1 MQNFEK
7 RPGFWIIG
15 LQKVNKQTTIMKL
28 NALPY
33 PIAFIMLSMLTSVHL
48 NAQTKISG
56 TITDADSGEPLIGAN
71 VLVTGTANGTIADF
85 NGAYAITVSD
95 TAKQLRFSYTGYAD
109 QTIDIGQ
116 ETVIDVALASGETLE
131 EVVVVGYGRQSKTK
145 LTSAV
150 STVDEE
156 TLKKL
161 PVANI
166 SNGLEGLAAGLF
178 VRQGSGEPG
187 FSGSSFEVR
196 NFGNALVIVDGS
208 PGNIDELA
216 PNEIESIT
224 VLKDAAA
231 ASVYGVQGGNGVVLV
246 TTRRGSIGKP
256 KLSYDNQFTF
266 TSFTTYPD
274 FLNSVQ
280 RATVLNEGLLNAGQ
294 APFFTEEEVEA
305 FRTGSDPVNYP
316 NVDWKALIFKDYGA
330 QQRHNLNL
338 NGGSDKVRYFVSA
351 SFLDQGSNYTEDV
364 LGYQQFNLRSN
375 INANVTDNLLLDFKL
390 SGRRR
395 LNEAPAYSAFNIF
408 RELFRALPT
417 DLAYYPD
424 GTPARPSFSPN
435 HILEGIRDFNAGY
448 YRARNNNIDTK
459 LSLQWDVNQVPGL
472 SIKSYGSLVYNTN
485 FAKEWGKSYELYTLN
500 RQTGD
505 YDAFT
510 ASPEGSFSETVLTQ
524 STGFNNHYVVQ
535 QSINYDQRFGQHSVS
550 ALLLGELQN
559 NSGQNFFGRRQ
570 DFQSTLIDQLF
581 AGSNENKDANGGEFR
596 ENRLGLVGRLSY
608 DYKAKY
614 LIESSFRYDGSSRF
628 APGREWGF
636 FPSVSAGWRLS
647 EESFFDGARGI
658 VQDFKLRA
666 SVGTAGNDGTGAY
679 QWLSGFVYDGFFA
692 INETAIPTINN
703 TALPNEALT
712 WETLTTYDV
721 GFDAAFL
728 DNALTVSFDYFYR
741 DRTDVLAFASGS
753 VPSTLGV
760 GLAAQNLH
768 AYSNEGFEIAL
779 NYNKK
784 VNRDLTL
791 GAMLNFS
798 RSREI
803 AVFIDEALIED
814 PFMRQNLT
822 VTGGYTNLR
831 RGYISAGLFQTQE
844 EIDQSP
850 IQDGNENNSLQ
861 PGDVKY
867 VDLNGD
873 NIIDVQDQKVF
884 GDGDKP
890 ALNYSFNLSANYK
903 NFAFSALFTGAAG
916 YDIYIDGEAQSPLR
930 NGFNGYTYQMDY
942 WTPENTDAAYPRITD
957 GGFNDNNYRYSDFW
971 MRDGR
976 HLRLKNINLSYS
988 IPGGLLTRMRAFDEI
1003 RLFLTGHNLFVLKN
1017 FEEEFDP
1024 QMQSSVGWYYPQLR
1038 SFTCGINVTL

>member
-1 MQNFEK
+1 M
-7 RPGFWIIG
+7 
-15 LQKVNKQTTIMKL
+15 KQ
-28 NALPY
+28 NALLY
-33 PIAFIMLSMLTSVHL
+33 QIAFIVLSMLASVHL
-48 NAQTKISG
+48 NAQNKISG
-56 TITDADSGEPLIGAN
+56 TITDADSGDPLIGAN
-71 VLVTGTANGTIADF
+71 VLVIGTANGTITDF
-85 NGAYAITVSD
+85 NGAYTLMVSD
-95 TAKQLRFSYTGYAD
+95 TARQLRFSYTGYAD
-109 QTIDIGQ
+109 QTIEIGQ
-116 ETVIDVALASGETLE
+116 ATIIDVALTSGETLE
-131 EVVVVGYGRQSKTK
+131 EVVVVGYGRQSKAK

-161 PVANI
+161 PVASV

-246 TTRRGSIGKP
+246 TTRRGTMGKP

-266 TSFTTYPD
+266 TSFTSYPD
-274 FLNSVQ
+274 FLNSAQ

-305 FRTGSDPVNYP
+305 FRTGSDPINYP
-316 NVDWKALIFKDYGA
+316 DTDWKALMFNDYGF

-338 NGGSDKVRYFVSA
+338 NGGSEKVRYFVSA

-375 INANVTDNLLLDFKL
+375 INANITDNLLLDFKL

-408 RELFRALPT
+408 RELSRALPT

-435 HILEGIRDFNAGY
+435 HILEGLRDFNAGY

-500 RQTGD
+500 RQTGE
-505 YDAFT
+505 YDVFT

-524 STGFNNHYVVQ
+524 STSFNNHYVVQ
-535 QSINYDQRFGQHSVS
+535 QSINYDRQFGQHSVS

-581 AGSNENKDANGGEFR
+581 AGSNENKDANGGEYR

-647 EESFFDGARGI
+647 EEGFFDGARGVI
-658 VQDFKLRA
+658 RNLKLRA

-703 TALPNEALT
+703 TALPNEDLT

-728 DNALTVSFDYFYR
+728 DNSLTVSFDYFYR

-768 AYSNEGFEIAL
+768 AYSNEGFEVSL

-798 RSREI
+798 RARET
-803 AVFIDEALIED
+803 AVFIDEAFFED

-822 VTGGYTNLR
+822 VTGGFTNLR
-831 RGYISAGLFQTQE
+831 RGYISDGLFQTQE
-844 EIDQSP
+844 EINQSP

-873 NIIDVQDQKVF
+873 NIIDVRDQKVF

-890 ALNYSFNLSANYK
+890 TLNYSFNLSAEYK
-903 NFAFSALFTGAAG
+903 NFAISALFTGAAG

-976 HLRLKNINLSYS
+976 HIRLRNVNLSYS
-988 IPGGLLTRMRAFDEI
+988 IPKLLLERLRGFDEV
-1003 RLFLTGHNLFVLKN
+1003 RLFVTGHNLFVLKN
-1017 FEEEFDP
+1017 FDEEFDP

-1038 SFTCGINVTL
+1038 SFTCGINLTL

>member
-1 MQNFEK
+1 M
-7 RPGFWIIG
+7 
-15 LQKVNKQTTIMKL
+15 KQ
-28 NALPY
+28 NALPLQN
-33 PIAFIMLSMLTSVHL
+33 ILAILAMLISIHL
-48 NAQTKISG
+48 NAQTEIRG
-56 TITDADSGEPLIGAN
+56 TITDAETGDPLIGAN
-71 VLVTGTANGTIADF
+71 VLVVGTANGTITDF
-85 NGAYAITVSD
+85 NGAYALTVSD
-95 TAKQLRFSYTGYAD
+95 TAKQLRFSYTGYAE
-109 QTIDIGQ
+109 QIIDIGR
-116 ETVIDVALASGETLE
+116 ETVIDVALTSGQTLD

-161 PVANI
+161 PVANV

-246 TTRRGSIGKP
+246 TTRRGTIGKP

-266 TSFTTYPD
+266 TTFTSYPD
-274 FLNSVQ
+274 FLNSTQ
-280 RATVLNEGLLNAGQ
+280 HATVLNEGLVNAGQ
-294 APFFTEEEVEA
+294 APFFTEEEIEA

-316 NVDWKALIFKDYGA
+316 DVNWKELMFRDYGF

-338 NGGSDKVRYFVSA
+338 NGGSEKVRYFVSA
-351 SFLDQGSNYTEDV
+351 SYLDQGSNYTEDV

-375 INANVTDNLLLDFKL
+375 VNANITDNLLLDFKL

-408 RELFRALPT
+408 RELSRALPT

-485 FAKEWGKSYELYTLN
+485 FTKEWGKSYELYTLN
-500 RQTGD
+500 RQTGE

-524 STGFNNHYVVQ
+524 STNFGNHYVVQ
-535 QSINYDQRFGQHSVS
+535 QSVNYDRRFGQHSVS

-559 NSGQNFFGRRQ
+559 ISGQNFFGRRQ

-581 AGSNENKDANGGEFR
+581 AGSNENRDANGGEYR

-647 EESFFDGARGI
+647 EEAFFDRAKGL
-658 VQDFKLRA
+658 VQNLKLRA
-666 SVGTAGNDGTGAY
+666 SIGTAGNDGTAAY

-703 TALPNEALT
+703 TALANEDLT
-712 WETLTTYDV
+712 WETITTYDV
-721 GFDAAFL
+721 GFDAGFL

-741 DRTDVLAFASGS
+741 DRTDVLAFASG
-753 VPSTLGV
+753 
-760 GLAAQNLH
+760 
-768 AYSNEGFEIAL
+768 
-779 NYNKK
+779 
-784 VNRDLTL
+784 
-791 GAMLNFS
+791 
-798 RSREI
+798 
-803 AVFIDEALIED
+803 
-814 PFMRQNLT
+814 
-822 VTGGYTNLR
+822 
-831 RGYISAGLFQTQE
+831 
-844 EIDQSP
+844 
-850 IQDGNENNSLQ
+850 
-861 PGDVKY
+861 
-867 VDLNGD
+867 
-873 NIIDVQDQKVF
+873 
-884 GDGDKP
+884 
-890 ALNYSFNLSANYK
+890 
-903 NFAFSALFTGAAG
+903 
-916 YDIYIDGEAQSPLR
+916 
-930 NGFNGYTYQMDY
+930 
-942 WTPENTDAAYPRITD
+942 
-957 GGFNDNNYRYSDFW
+957 
-971 MRDGR
+971 
-976 HLRLKNINLSYS
+976 
-988 IPGGLLTRMRAFDEI
+988 
-1003 RLFLTGHNLFVLKN
+1003 
-1017 FEEEFDP
+1017 
-1024 QMQSSVGWYYPQLR
+1024 
-1038 SFTCGINVTL
+1038 

>member
-1 MQNFEK
+1 M
-7 RPGFWIIG
+7 
-15 LQKVNKQTTIMKL
+15 KQ
-28 NALPY
+28 NALLY
-33 PIAFIMLSMLTSVHL
+33 QIAFIVLSMLASVHL

-56 TITDADSGEPLIGAN
+56 TITDADSGDPLIGAN
-71 VLVTGTANGTIADF
+71 VLVIGTANGTITDF
-85 NGAYAITVSD
+85 NGAYTLMVSD
-95 TAKQLRFSYTGYAD
+95 TARQLRFSYTGYAD
-109 QTIDIGQ
+109 QTIEIGQ
-116 ETVIDVALASGETLE
+116 ATIIDVALTSGETLE

-150 STVDEE
+150 STVNEE

-246 TTRRGSIGKP
+246 TTRRGAMGKP

-266 TSFTTYPD
+266 TSFTSYPD
-274 FLNSVQ
+274 FLNSAQ

-294 APFFTEEEVEA
+294 APFFTEEEMEA
-305 FRTGSDPVNYP
+305 FRTGSDPINYP
-316 NVDWKALIFKDYGA
+316 DTDWKALMFNDFGF

-338 NGGSDKVRYFVSA
+338 NGGSEKVRYFVSA

-375 INANVTDNLLLDFKL
+375 INANITDNLILDFKL

-408 RELFRALPT
+408 RELSRALPT

-500 RQTGD
+500 RQTGA

-524 STGFNNHYVVQ
+524 STNFGNHYVMQ
-535 QSINYDQRFGQHSVS
+535 QSINYDQQFGQHSVS

-581 AGSNENKDANGGEFR
+581 AGSNENKDANGGEYR

-647 EESFFDGARGI
+647 EEGFFDGARGVI
-658 VQDFKLRA
+658 QNLKLRA

-703 TALPNEALT
+703 TALPNEDLT

-728 DNALTVSFDYFYR
+728 DNSLTVSFDYFYR

-768 AYSNEGFEIAL
+768 AYSNEGFEVSL

-798 RSREI
+798 RARET
-803 AVFIDEALIED
+803 AVFIDEAFFED

-822 VTGGYTNLR
+822 VTGGFTNLR
-831 RGYISAGLFQTQE
+831 RGYISDGLFQTQE
-844 EIDQSP
+844 EINQSP

-873 NIIDVQDQKVF
+873 NIIDVRDQKVF

-890 ALNYSFNLSANYK
+890 TLNYSFNLSAEYK
-903 NFAFSALFTGAAG
+903 NFAISALFTGAAG

-976 HLRLKNINLSYS
+976 HIRLRNVNLSYS
-988 IPGGLLTRMRAFDEI
+988 IPKLLLERLRGFDEV
-1003 RLFLTGHNLFVLKN
+1003 RLFVTGHNLFVLKN
-1017 FEEEFDP
+1017 FDEEFDP

-1038 SFTCGINVTL
+1038 SFTCGINLTL

>member
-1 MQNFEK
+1 MKQN
-7 RPGFWIIG
+7 
-15 LQKVNKQTTIMKL
+15 TIL
-28 NALPY
+28 YQFVILVLL
-33 PIAFIMLSMLTSVHL
+33 MLASAHL
-48 NAQTKISG
+48 NAQTRISG
-56 TITDADSGEPLIGAN
+56 VITDADSGDPLIGAN
-71 VLVTGTANGTIADF
+71 VLVVGTANGTIADI
-85 NGAYAITVSD
+85 NGAYVLVVSD
-95 TAKQLRFSYTGYAD
+95 TARQLRFSYTGYAD
-109 QTIDIGQ
+109 QTINIDGK
-116 ETVIDVALASGETLE
+116 TVIDIALTSGETLE
-131 EVVVVGYGRQSKTK
+131 EVVVVGYGRQSKAK

-161 PVANI
+161 PVANV

-196 NFGNALVIVDGS
+196 NFGSALVIVDGS

-246 TTRRGSIGKP
+246 TTRRGTMGKP

-266 TSFTTYPD
+266 TSFTSYPD
-274 FLNSVQ
+274 FLNSAQ

-294 APFFTEEEVEA
+294 APFYTEDEVET
-305 FRTGSDPVNYP
+305 FRSGSDPINYP
-316 NVDWKALIFKDYGA
+316 DTDWKALMFNDYGF

-338 NGGSDKVRYFVSA
+338 NGGSEKVRYFVSA

-375 INANVTDNLLLDFKL
+375 INANITDNLILDFRL
-390 SGRRR
+390 AGRRR

-408 RELFRALPT
+408 RELSRALPT

-500 RQTGD
+500 RQTGE

-535 QSINYDQRFGQHSVS
+535 QSINYDRQFGQHSVS

-581 AGSNENKDANGGEFR
+581 AGSNENKDANGGEYR

-647 EESFFDGARGI
+647 EEGFFDGARGVI
-658 VQDFKLRA
+658 QNLKLRA

-703 TALPNEALT
+703 TALPNEDLT

-728 DNALTVSFDYFYR
+728 DNSLTVSFDYFYR

-768 AYSNEGFEIAL
+768 AYSNEGFEVSL

-798 RSREI
+798 RARET
-803 AVFIDEALIED
+803 AVFIDEAFFED

-831 RGYISAGLFQTQE
+831 RGYISDGLFQTQE
-844 EIDQSP
+844 EINQSP

-873 NIIDVQDQKVF
+873 NIIDVRDQKVF

-890 ALNYSFNLSANYK
+890 TLNYSFNLSAEYK
-903 NFAFSALFTGAAG
+903 NFAISALFTGAAG

-942 WTPENTDAAYPRITD
+942 WTPENTGAAYPRITD

-976 HLRLKNINLSYS
+976 HLRLRNINLSYA
-988 IPGGLLTRMRAFDEI
+988 IPGTLLTRMRAFEEI

-1038 SFTCGINVTL
+1038 SFTCGINLTL

>member
-1 MQNFEK
+1 MKQN
-7 RPGFWIIG
+7 
-15 LQKVNKQTTIMKL
+15 TIL
-28 NALPY
+28 YQFVILVLL
-33 PIAFIMLSMLTSVHL
+33 MLASAHL
-48 NAQTKISG
+48 NAQTRISG
-56 TITDADSGEPLIGAN
+56 VITDADSDDPLIGAN
-71 VLVTGTANGTIADF
+71 VLVVGTANGTIADI
-85 NGAYAITVSD
+85 NGAYVLVVSD
-95 TAKQLRFSYTGYAD
+95 TARQLRFSYTGYAD
-109 QTIDIGQ
+109 QTIDIDGK
-116 ETVIDVALASGETLE
+116 TVIDIALTSGETLE
-131 EVVVVGYGRQSKTK
+131 EVVVVGYGRQSKAK

-161 PVANI
+161 PVANV

-196 NFGNALVIVDGS
+196 NFGSALVIVDGS

-246 TTRRGSIGKP
+246 TTRRGTMGKP

-266 TSFTTYPD
+266 TSFTSYPD
-274 FLNSVQ
+274 FLNSAQ

-294 APFFTEEEVEA
+294 APFYTEDEVET
-305 FRTGSDPVNYP
+305 FRSGSDPINYP
-316 NVDWKALIFKDYGA
+316 DTDWKALMFNDYGF

-338 NGGSDKVRYFVSA
+338 NGGSEKVRYFVSA

-375 INANVTDNLLLDFKL
+375 INANITDNLILDFRL
-390 SGRRR
+390 AGRRR

-408 RELFRALPT
+408 RELSRALPT

-500 RQTGD
+500 RQTGE

-535 QSINYDQRFGQHSVS
+535 QSINYDRQFGQHSVS

-581 AGSNENKDANGGEFR
+581 AGSNENKDANGGEYR

-647 EESFFDGARGI
+647 EEGFFDGARGVI
-658 VQDFKLRA
+658 QNLKLRA

-703 TALPNEALT
+703 TALPNEDLT

-728 DNALTVSFDYFYR
+728 DNSLTVSFDYFYR

-768 AYSNEGFEIAL
+768 AYSNEGFEVSL

-798 RSREI
+798 RARET
-803 AVFIDEALIED
+803 AVFIDEAFFED

-822 VTGGYTNLR
+822 VTGGFTNLR
-831 RGYISAGLFQTQE
+831 RGYISDGLFQTQE
-844 EIDQSP
+844 EINQSP

-873 NIIDVQDQKVF
+873 NIIDVRDQRVF

-890 ALNYSFNLSANYK
+890 ALNYSLNLSASYK
-903 NFAFSALFTGAAG
+903 NFDCSVLLTGAAG

-976 HLRLKNINLSYS
+976 HIRLRNVNLSYS
-988 IPGGLLTRMRAFDEI
+988 IPKLLLERLRGFDEV
-1003 RLFLTGHNLFVLKN
+1003 RLFVTGHNLFVLKN

-1038 SFTCGINVTL
+1038 SFTCGINLTL

>member
-1 MQNFEK
+1 M
-7 RPGFWIIG
+7 
-15 LQKVNKQTTIMKL
+15 KQ
-28 NALPY
+28 NALLY
-33 PIAFIMLSMLTSVHL
+33 QIAFIVLSMLASVHL
-48 NAQTKISG
+48 NAQNKISG
-56 TITDADSGEPLIGAN
+56 TITDADSGDPLIGAN
-71 VLVTGTANGTIADF
+71 VLVIGTANGTITDF
-85 NGAYAITVSD
+85 NGAYTLMVSD
-95 TAKQLRFSYTGYAD
+95 TARQLRFSYTGYAD
-109 QTIDIGQ
+109 QTIEIGQ
-116 ETVIDVALASGETLE
+116 ATIIDVALTSGETLE
-131 EVVVVGYGRQSKTK
+131 EVVVVGYGRQSKAK

-161 PVANI
+161 PVASV

-246 TTRRGSIGKP
+246 TTRRGTMGKP

-266 TSFTTYPD
+266 TSFTSYPD
-274 FLNSVQ
+274 FLNSAQ

-305 FRTGSDPVNYP
+305 FRTGSDPINYP
-316 NVDWKALIFKDYGA
+316 DTDWKALMFNDYGF

-338 NGGSDKVRYFVSA
+338 NGGSEKVRYFVSA

-375 INANVTDNLLLDFKL
+375 INANITDNLLLDFKL

-408 RELFRALPT
+408 RELSRALPT

-435 HILEGIRDFNAGY
+435 HILEGLRDFNAGY

-500 RQTGD
+500 RQTGE
-505 YDAFT
+505 YDVFT

-524 STGFNNHYVVQ
+524 STSFNNQYVVQ
-535 QSINYDQRFGQHSVS
+535 QSINYDRQFGQHSVS

-581 AGSNENKDANGGEFR
+581 AGSNENKDANGGEYR

-647 EESFFDGARGI
+647 EEGFFDGARGVI
-658 VQDFKLRA
+658 QNLKLRA

-703 TALPNEALT
+703 TALPNEDLT

-728 DNALTVSFDYFYR
+728 DNSLTVSFDYFYR

-768 AYSNEGFEIAL
+768 AYSNEGFEVSL

-798 RSREI
+798 RARET
-803 AVFIDEALIED
+803 AVFIDEAFFED

-831 RGYISAGLFQTQE
+831 RGYISDGLFQTQE
-844 EIDQSP
+844 EINQSP

-873 NIIDVQDQKVF
+873 NIIDVRDQRVF

-890 ALNYSFNLSANYK
+890 ALNYSLNLSASYK
-903 NFAFSALFTGAAG
+903 NFDCSVLLTGAAG

-976 HLRLKNINLSYS
+976 HIRLRNVNLSYS
-988 IPGGLLTRMRAFDEI
+988 IPKLLLERLRGFDEV
-1003 RLFLTGHNLFVLKN
+1003 RLFVTGHNLFVLKN
-1017 FEEEFDP
+1017 FDEEFDP

-1038 SFTCGINVTL
+1038 SFTCGINLTL